1 MSSKSE
7 SVDYVIVG
15 GGAAGC
21 TLAARLS
28 EDPSVSVC
36 VIEAGSSDR
45 NPYLHLPAGFF
56 KVVRPPFIWDYTTL
70 SNGRPVPYPQ
80 GRVLGG
86 GSSVNAMVFTRGCP
100 EDYDAWAEG
109 FGCDGWGYESV
120 RPYFQRSEGNDVFAG
135 PHHGT
140 DGPLTV
146 SSPAPQKMTRVFVQ
160 AAQEAGLPYRAD
172 FNAGEQAG
180 AGFYQ
185 SFTRDGRRSSAARVY
200 LRPALKRP
208 NLTLRTDA
216 QVLRVVIENGRAIG
230 VELAGTDGP
239 TVLNASREVIVTA
252 GAIGSPKLLMLSG
265 VGPAAELE
273 PLGIE
278 MRRDL
283 PGVGANLHDHMDVDL
298 LAQLNGPHGIDRYK
312 RPHWQA
318 WAGLQYALFR
328 SGPAASNI
336 VEAGAF
342 WWGDRAEK
350 TPDLQLHFLPGAGLE
365 GGIGGVP
372 GGQGCTINTYFL
384 RPRSRGRV
392 RLSSADP
399 LAMPEIEL
407 NAFDDPVDLERTV
420 DGLELCRE
428 ILMQPAFAP
437 YLAAE
442 HLPGPAC
449 RSRAEMAAFAR
460 EHARSAYHPVGT
472 CRMGGDEASVVDP
485 QLRVRGVAGLRV
497 CDSSVMP
504 RIVSS
509 NTNAATIMIA
519 ERAADLIRGRG
530 AA

>member
-1 MSSKSE
+1 MSEQAKLF
-7 SVDYVIVG
+7 DYIIVG

-28 EDPSVSVC
+28 DDPGVSVC
-36 VIEAGSSDR
+36 LLEAGSPDR

-56 KVVRPPFIWDYTTL
+56 KVVRSPFIWDYTTW
-70 SNGRPVPYPQ
+70 SGGRSVPYPQ

-86 GSSVNAMVFTRGCP
+86 GSSINAMVFTRGCP
-100 EDYDAWAEG
+100 EDYDAWARD
-109 FGCDGWGYESV
+109 FGCHGWDYKGV
-120 RPYFQRSEGNDVFAG
+120 RPYFVRSECNDVFGG

-140 DGPLTV
+140 RGPLTV
-146 SSPAPQKMTRVFVQ
+146 SSTAPQKMTRVFVQ

-185 SFTRDGRRSSAARVY
+185 SFTQDGRRSSAARVY
-200 LRPALKRP
+200 LRPALGRP
-208 NLTLRTDA
+208 NLTLRTDV
-216 QVLRVVIENGRAIG
+216 QVLRVVIENGRASG
-230 VELAGTDGP
+230 VELAEKDGR
-239 TVLNASREVIVTA
+239 TVLYADREVIVTA
-252 GAIGSPKLLMLSG
+252 GAIGSPRLLMLSG
-265 VGPAAELE
+265 VGPAEALE

-312 RPHWQA
+312 RIHWQA

-342 WWGDRAEK
+342 WWGDRYEK

-365 GGIGGVP
+365 GGIGSVP
-372 GGQGCTINTYFL
+372 GGQGCTINTYFV

-392 RLSSADP
+392 RLTSADP
-399 LAMPEIEL
+399 LAMPGIEL

-437 YLAAE
+437 YLTAE
-442 HLPGPAC
+442 HLPGPTC
-449 RSRAEMAAFAR
+449 RSRADMAAFAR
-460 EHARSAYHPVGT
+460 EYARSAYHPVGT
-472 CRMGGDEASVVDP
+472 CRMGSDEASVVDP
-485 QLRVRGVAGLRV
+485 DLRVRGVAGLRV

-519 ERAADLIRGRG
+519 ERAADLIRSVG
-530 AA
+530 